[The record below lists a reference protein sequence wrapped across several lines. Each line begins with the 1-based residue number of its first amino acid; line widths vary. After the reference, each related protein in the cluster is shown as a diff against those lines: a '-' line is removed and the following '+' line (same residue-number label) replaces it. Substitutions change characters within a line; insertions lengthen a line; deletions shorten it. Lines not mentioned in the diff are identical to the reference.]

1 MNAYCGYPAQ
11 PPSSQ
16 GGKNH
21 MGSDRER
28 TQGTVCFPL
37 GLKPKQRDGLVT
49 NWAAPASLLASS
61 TTNPDSDESQAPR
74 YTRSRI

>member
-1 MNAYCGYPAQ
+1 
-11 PPSSQ
+11 
-16 GGKNH
+16 

-61 TTNPDSDESQAPR
+61 TTNPDSDESQAPSSGNWMQWNALSPIPSGR
-74 YTRSRI
+74 